1 MMTPEA
7 DDPATVQKRRDQRV
21 TAFET
26 IGSAIAVLRKLDY
39 IWCDE
44 DVRDALTRV
53 RATLSVA
60 QSTIKERLDA
70 PQ

>member
-1 MMTPEA
+1 MTMPET
-7 DDPATVQKRRDQRV
+7 DDPTAVQKRRDQRV

>member
-1 MMTPEA
+1 MTTPEA
-7 DDPATVQKRRDQRV
+7 VDPTAVQKRRDQRV

-60 QSTIKERLDA
+60 QSTIKARIDA

>member
-1 MMTPEA
+1 MTPEA